1 MKPLKK
7 ITVLVTLLYF
17 GIGFSQSENVFLQRD
32 YWKENPDIENI
43 EKKIAEG
50 NDPTEL
56 NQNAFDAVTY
66 ALLEDANATSIIHLL
81 SKKGNGVNKI
91 THDSRTYIFWAA
103 YRGNL
108 EMMKFLLANGAKT
121 GLVDSHGNSPINFIA
136 ATGQMDSAIYDLL
149 ISHGADPSE
158 GNKRDAAN
166 ALLLISP
173 FLEDDKMITYFTD
186 KGVDL
191 HSKDDKGNG
200 IFNYAAKKGNMAFL
214 DLLIKKGVSYKNEN
228 KEGGNAHIFAAQGY
242 RRSTNGLEVFQYL
255 ENLGIAPN
263 VVTSSGQTPLHN
275 LAAYS
280 KDVSVFNY
288 FIEKGVDVN
297 QQDKSGNTPL
307 MNAARRNTMAI
318 VRLLAA
324 KTSNINTVN
333 KEGQSA
339 LTMAIRQKGTS
350 MINFLME
357 QGATVNVKDRDGN
370 TLAHYLLNTF
380 NSKEPEQFNGKLKA
394 LQKSGFVFKEKQAKE
409 NTLWHLAVQKK
420 DIALMEL
427 INTFDVPINLKNS
440 DGLTPLHMA
449 AMQSESDV
457 SLKYLV
463 ANGADK
469 KIKTDFDESVFD
481 LVNNNELLK
490 SINLDFLK

>member
-32 YWKENPDIENI
+32 YWKGNPDIENI

-50 NDPTEL
+50 NDPTAL

-121 GLVDSHGNSPINFIA
+121 DLVDSHGNSPINFIA
-136 ATGQMDSAIYDLL
+136 ATGQMDTAIYDFL
-149 ISHGADPSE
+149 ILNGADPRE
-158 GNKRDAAN
+158 GNKRDGAN

-173 FLEDDKMITYFTD
+173 FLEDDTMITYFTE

-200 IFNYAAKKGNMAFL
+200 IFNYAAKKGNMVFL
-214 DLLIKKGVSYKNEN
+214 DLLIKKGVSYKNAN
-228 KEGGNAHIFAAQGY
+228 KEGGNAQIFAAQGY
-242 RRSTNGLEVFQYL
+242 RRSTNGLKVFQYL
-255 ENLGIAPN
+255 ENLGITPN

-275 LAAYS
+275 LAANS
-280 KDVSVFNY
+280 NDVSVFNY
-288 FIEKGVDVN
+288 FIEKGVNVN

-307 MNAARRNTMAI
+307 MNAARRNTIAI
-318 VRLLAA
+318 VRLLA
-324 KTSNINTVN
+324 THTNDINTVN
-333 KEGQSA
+333 KKGQSA
-339 LTMAIRQKGTS
+339 LTMAIGQKGAS
-350 MINFLME
+350 IINFLME
-357 QGATVNVKDRDGN
+357 QGAAVNVKDRDGN

-394 LQKSGFVFKEKQAKE
+394 LKKRGFVFKEKQARE

-469 KIKTDFDESVFD
+469 NIKTDFDESVFE
-481 LVNNNELLK
+481 LVNHNELLK